1 MKRALLEAAVFV
13 SSLVCAHA
21 QQVTDSAGVV
31 PAEGKF
37 IRLSKEPE
45 FPGGLTALM
54 HYINKNIHYPDS
66 AFAENIQGVVTVLFT
81 IDREGKAVN
90 ARLERGIGGGCD
102 EEALRLIGT
111 MPLWSPGIYK
121 GRPVNV
127 VYRLPVHFSIPDK
140 IPEHNEDISGPQ
152 LVYRYVDQIP
162 EFPGGKAALIKYLAA
177 EIPELKEKKRQE
189 DAVLEFL
196 VQSNGKVQHIKLL
209 KRGCSSEL
217 EQRLSAVADR
227 LPRWKP
233 AKANGK
239 AVNAYY
245 NISVNE
251 F

>member
-1 MKRALLEAAVFV
+1 MKRVLLEATVFV

-21 QQVTDSAGVV
+21 QQATDSAGVV

-54 HYINKNIHYPDS
+54 HYLNENIHYPDS
-66 AFAENIQGVVTVLFT
+66 AFAEDVQGIVTVLFT
-81 IDREGKAVN
+81 IDKEGRAVN
-90 ARLERGIGGGCD
+90 ARLERGIGNGCD

-111 MPLWSPGIYK
+111 MPLWSPGMYK
-121 GRPVNV
+121 GRPVDV
-127 VYRLPVHFSIPDK
+127 LYRLPVHFIIPDK
-140 IPEHNEDISGPQ
+140 IPEHNRDVCGPQ
-152 LVYRYVDQIP
+152 LVYRYVDQAP
-162 EFPGGKAALIKYLAA
+162 EFPGGKAALIKYLSA
-177 EIPELKEKKRQE
+177 EIPELKDKKRL
-189 DAVLEFL
+189 DNAVLEFL
-196 VQSNGKVQHIKLL
+196 VPSNGKVKHIKLL
-209 KRGCSSEL
+209 KSGCSSEL

-245 NISVNE
+245 NIPVNE